1 MSDNPLST
9 ENTSSLVNR
18 AKAIIMTPTTEW
30 PRIAAEAKSP
40 KEVLLQY
47 ALPLIAI
54 GPICS
59 ILGSF
64 LATYSLG
71 LTFSIATAVVSFVLS
86 IVSLYLLSFI
96 ANFLSSNFGGKNDF
110 PSAFK
115 LVAYSYTPAWIAGV
129 LGLVTGIV
137 PGLGFLALIAL
148 CYGLY
153 LFYLGTTPVMSV
165 PQDKAIGYVVI
176 YVVSA
181 IVLYL
186 IIGAI
191 TTSIVLSMVV
201 PASPALTIT
210 YQ

>member
-30 PRIAAEAKSP
+30 PIIAAEAKSP
-40 KEVLLQY
+40 KEILLQY

-71 LTFSIATAVVSFVLS
+71 VSFYIATAIVSFVLS
-86 IVSLYLLSFI
+86 IVSLYLLAFV

-115 LVAYSYTPAWIAGV
+115 LVAYSYTPVWVAGV
-129 LGLVTGIV
+129 LGLITGLI
-137 PGLGFLALIAL
+137 PGLTFLSLLALG
-148 CYGLY
+148 YGLY
-153 LFYLGTTPVMSV
+153 VFYLGTTPVMAV

-191 TTSIVLSMVV
+191 TSAIVVSMVV

-210 YQ
+210 YT